1 MEPRAGGAPSQ
12 RISPITKGEL
22 VFQRSTDVESDLM
35 IRFGDDQVVPTI
47 LQDGGFAGE
56 RQGLRRLY
64 GRKLVKE
71 PVVVRLNQ
79 GNPGLVDCH
88 LLQQHHLA
96 TERCKLYVQ
105 RKRRILGAEVIL
117 TRLGPVEDPPVPLKK
132 NACPILPGA
141 KSTRPRGVNSVTLAA
156 SSMVP
161 SPEYK

>member
-47 LQDGGFAGE
+47 LQDGGFASE

-64 GRKLVKE
+64 RRKLVKE

-79 GNPGLVDCH
+79 GNPGSCRLSFARMVKELDLFESNHSCGLSVVSQGNH
-88 LLQQHHLA
+88 P
-96 TERCKLYVQ
+96 
-105 RKRRILGAEVIL
+105 KR
-117 TRLGPVEDPPVPLKK
+117 T
-132 NACPILPGA
+132 
-141 KSTRPRGVNSVTLAA
+141 
-156 SSMVP
+156 
-161 SPEYK
+161 